1 MAIFVILHDRVVSLQ
16 SAIKQLNGVCAA
28 QRSKSVDDVLSR
40 AVQGSM
46 RQSVVPSVDRMVEEM
61 KGEVMRFVKEWNAR
75 NELDEIRESVMQ
87 MKEEMVRMK
96 EMVESGAMSGVKRL
110 TEKEVDAMIGNN
122 MINQL
127 LIRVSDEADQR
138 IVMYTCM
145 QLIDHGCLTEEV
157 EAGLLMSLVYRVRVV
172 FSFSRSRL

>member
-1 MAIFVILHDRVVSLQ
+1 M
-16 SAIKQLNGVCAA
+16 G
-28 QRSKSVDDVLSR
+28 
-40 AVQGSM
+40 
-46 RQSVVPSVDRMVEEM
+46 
-61 KGEVMRFVKEWNAR
+61 
-75 NELDEIRESVMQ
+75 EIRESVMQ
-87 MKEEMVRMK
+87 MKEEMTRMK

-157 EAGLLMSLVYRVRVV
+157 EAGLLMSLVYRVCVV
-172 FSFSRSRL
+172 FSFSRSRS